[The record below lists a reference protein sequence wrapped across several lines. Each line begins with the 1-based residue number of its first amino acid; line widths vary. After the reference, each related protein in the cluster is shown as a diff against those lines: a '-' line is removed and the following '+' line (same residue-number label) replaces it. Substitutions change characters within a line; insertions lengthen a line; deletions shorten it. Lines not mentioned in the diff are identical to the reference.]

1 MSRSLRL
8 TENQRDVIA
17 HPAHAHGLAD
27 EISLVRDAAEI
38 SPIVTRVTIDLG
50 GTPDAAE
57 WAKPNTAIR
66 IEVPALDD
74 DTALVSRVYTVR
86 RFEAPRTIEVDVVR
100 HGHRTPMTAW
110 LAGIR
115 PGDSVRVIGPRTH
128 LLPAHDGRPIELV
141 ADDSALPAVASI
153 LAAWPAGSR
162 GRVRTT
168 SRDDVVLAQL
178 PPAPDVSVERIADV
192 DAVEAPVGAVLWAA
206 GERDAMRALRT
217 RCLAAGMDKADLRV
231 FGYWKQGVSNSIID
245 AKRLDHFAA
254 LLKATGSTDGA
265 DDFDIDI

>member
-8 TENQRDVIA
+8 TENQRHVIA

-141 ADDSALPAVASI
+141 AD
-153 LAAWPAGSR
+153 
-162 GRVRTT
+162 
-168 SRDDVVLAQL
+168 
-178 PPAPDVSVERIADV
+178 
-192 DAVEAPVGAVLWAA
+192 EAPVGAVLWAA
-206 GERDAMRALRT
+206 GERDAMRALRA

-231 FGYWKQGVSNSIID
+231 FGYWKQGVSNSVID